1 MCTSLHTNRKVRRVI
16 RSNNRPWLRL
26 MAGGAALGL
35 ALTACGDGGDDDDA
49 GGDDNTTSTAD
60 AAALTE
66 APCGGSA
73 SSADAFYTGGILP
86 LTGSLAFLGPPEIAG
101 VGLAVSDINAAGGVN
116 GVDACHNILD
126 SGDSNDL
133 SVSRQ
138 SARQLVGNDPSVVI
152 GAASSSVSLG
162 FVDTLT
168 EAKITQISPAN
179 TAAELSGYSDFY
191 FRTAPED
198 SVQGS
203 ALGSLIAQDGH
214 QKIAFL
220 VFNDAYGT
228 GLRDFVQEAYEG
240 AGGQVV
246 YGGKGE
252 GQEFPPGQTTFSSE
266 VTSAL
271 AANPDAIVILAFD
284 ETGAI
289 VPELAAQGWDMS
301 KIYMTDGNTSD
312 WSESFDPGTL
322 EGAKGT
328 IPGADASAEFK
339 ERVSGWHEEFEG
351 AALDDYSYAAE
362 SYDAAIL
369 AALAAAK
376 GGSNDSETVQANLA
390 AVSGAT
396 DGTECTTYAECLEL
410 IEAGD
415 EIAYKGPSGIGPL
428 NENHDPSSAFIGIY
442 EYDGDNKPALVDSVE
457 GVS

>member
-1 MCTSLHTNRKVRRVI
+1 MI

-26 MAGGAALGL
+26 IAGGAALGL
-35 ALTACGDGGDDDDA
+35 ALTACGDDGGDDDSDS
-49 GGDDNTTSTAD
+49 GDDPSSSTD
-60 AAALTE
+60 TAALTDTDCE
-66 APCGGSA
+66 GSA
-73 SSADAFYTGGILP
+73 SSADNFYAGGILP

-116 GVDACHNILD
+116 DAEACQNILD

-138 SARQLVGNDPSVVI
+138 SARELVGKDPSVVI

-168 EAKITQISPAN
+168 EAQITQISPAN

-214 QKIAFL
+214 QKIAFI

-228 GLRDFVQEAYEG
+228 GLRDFVQTAYED
-240 AGGQVV
+240 AGGEVV

-301 KIYMTDGNTSD
+301 KVYMTDGNTSD
-312 WSESFDPGTL
+312 WGDAFDPGTL

-328 IPGADASAEFK
+328 IPGADAPGDFK
-339 ERVSGWHEEFEG
+339 ERASSWSEEFEG
-351 AALDDYSYAAE
+351 EALSDYSYAAE
-362 SYDAAIL
+362 SYDATIL

-376 GGSNDSETVQANLA
+376 GGSNDSVTVQENLL

-396 DGTECTTYAECLEL
+396 DGTECSTYEECLGL
-410 IEAGD
+410 IEDGE
-415 EIAYKGPSGIGPL
+415 EIAYQGPSGIGPL

-442 EYDGDNKPALVDSVE
+442 QYNKDNAPELIDSVE
-457 GVS
+457 GVSG

>member
-1 MCTSLHTNRKVRRVI
+1 MKRMTN
-16 RSNNRPWLRL
+16 SMRL
-26 MAGGAALGL
+26 AAIATASVLMLAG
-35 ALTACGDGGDDDDA
+35 CGDDGDD
-49 GGDDNTTSTAD
+49 GDDNAGSDPTDETSSAGP
-60 AAALTE
+60 APLTNAE
-66 APCGGSA
+66 CDGGA

-126 SGDSNDL
+126 SGDSTDL
-133 SVSRQ
+133 SISRN
-138 SARQLVGNDPSVVI
+138 SARQLVGQEPSVVI

-168 EAKITQISPAN
+168 EAQITQISPAN

-228 GLRDFVQEAYEG
+228 GLRDFVQTAYEG
-240 AGGQVV
+240 AGGEVV
-246 YGGKGE
+246 YGGNGE

-301 KIYMTDGNTSD
+301 KVYMSDGNTSD

-339 ERVSGWHEEFEG
+339 AQVSAWSAEFEG
-351 AALDDYSYAAE
+351 GALDDYSYAAE
-362 SYDAAIL
+362 SYDATIL

-376 GGSNDSETVQANLA
+376 GGANDSVTVQENLA
-390 AVSGAT
+390 AVSGST
-396 DGTECTTYAECLEL
+396 GGTECTTYSECLEL
-410 IEAGD
+410 IDAGD
-415 EIAYKGPSGIGPL
+415 EIAYQGPSGIGPL
-428 NENHDPSSAFIGIY
+428 NDNNDPSSAFVGIY
-442 EYDGDNKPALVDSVE
+442 QYDGDNKPVIIDSVE
-457 GVS
+457 GVSG

>member
-1 MCTSLHTNRKVRRVI
+1 MKRMTN
-16 RSNNRPWLRL
+16 SMRL
-26 MAGGAALGL
+26 AAIATASALMLAG
-35 ALTACGDGGDDDDA
+35 CGDDGGDDDNDA
-49 GGDDNTTSTAD
+49 GDDTSSTTDTAP
-60 AAALTE
+60 LTNSE
-66 APCGGSA
+66 CDGGA

-138 SARQLVGNDPSVVI
+138 SARELVGKDPSVVI

-168 EAKITQISPAN
+168 EAQITQISPAN

-228 GLRDFVQEAYEG
+228 GLRDFVQAAYEG
-240 AGGQVV
+240 AGGEVV
-246 YGGKGE
+246 YGAKGE

-301 KIYMTDGNTSD
+301 KVYMTDGNTSD
-312 WSESFDPGTL
+312 WGDAFDPGTL

-328 IPGADASAEFK
+328 IPGADAPGDFK
-339 ERVSGWHEEFEG
+339 DRASSWSEEFEG
-351 AALDDYSYAAE
+351 EALTDYSYAAE
-362 SYDAAIL
+362 SYDATVL

-376 GGSNDSETVQANLA
+376 GGSNDSVTVQENLA

-396 DGTECTTYAECLEL
+396 GGTECTSYAECLEL

-415 EIAYKGPSGIGPL
+415 EVWYKGPSGIGPL
-428 NENHDPSSAFIGIY
+428 NENNDPSSAFVGIY
-442 EYDGDNKPALVDSVE
+442 EYNSENAPELIDSVE
-457 GVS
+457 GVSGS

>member
-1 MCTSLHTNRKVRRVI
+1 VI

-26 MAGGAALGL
+26 LAGGAALGL
-35 ALTACGDGGDDDDA
+35 ALTACGDDGDDGDDGA
-49 GGDDNTTSTAD
+49 GGDDPTEQTAE
-60 AAALTE
+60 LTNSE
-66 APCGGSA
+66 CDGSA
-73 SSADAFYTGGILP
+73 SSADAFYAGGILP

-133 SVSRQ
+133 SVSRN
-138 SARQLVGNDPSVVI
+138 SARQLVGKDPSVVI

-168 EAKITQISPAN
+168 EAQITQISPAN

-228 GLRDFVQEAYEG
+228 GLRDFIQTAYEG
-240 AGGQVV
+240 AGGEVV

-301 KIYMTDGNTSD
+301 KTYMTDGNTSD
-312 WSESFDPGTL
+312 WGDAFDPGTL
-322 EGAKGT
+322 EGGKGT
-328 IPGADASAEFK
+328 IPGADAPGDFK
-339 ERVSGWHEEFEG
+339 DQASSWSEEFEG
-351 AALDDYSYAAE
+351 GALDDFSYAAE
-362 SYDAAIL
+362 SYDAVVL

-376 GGSNDSETVQANLA
+376 GGSNESTAVQENLA
-390 AVSGAT
+390 AVSGASGGT
-396 DGTECTTYAECLEL
+396 DCTTYAECLAL
-410 IEAGD
+410 IEDG
-415 EIAYKGPSGIGPL
+415 EEVAYQGPSGIGPL

-442 EYDGDNKPALVDSVE
+442 EYDDQNAPQLIDSVE
-457 GVS
+457 GVSG